1 VSWKA
6 QMNRKLR
13 AFKKMKDTF
22 GSINENTNEVK
33 DNFWWNGRN
42 DRLSKIYLD

>member
-13 AFKKMKDTF
+13 ASKKMKDTF
-22 GSINENTNEVK
+22 GTINENTNAGGQFLAELK
-33 DNFWWNGRN
+33 E
-42 DRLSKIYLD
+42 